1 MTDLYES
8 QRAMRAMRRAA
19 IQRGV
24 IAILDVGT
32 SKIACLILRF
42 DGRDR
47 MPEGEGIG
55 NMAGQSQF
63 RVIGAATT
71 RSRGVALGESCAMQ
85 ETERAVRT
93 AVQAAQKMANVRVD
107 HVIACLSG
115 GQPRS
120 YGLAGQVLVEGDTVR
135 EADVAR
141 VLAAC
146 DIPDYGAERE
156 VLHAQPVN
164 FALDHR
170 SGLIDPREQIGQR
183 LACDMHMLTVD
194 TAVVQNLIYCLKRCD
209 LELAGLASS
218 AYVSGI
224 AALVEDEQELGAA
237 CIDMGGG
244 TTGLSIF
251 MKKHMIYADTVRL
264 GGEHITSDISKGL
277 QVSMAVAERIKTFH
291 GGVVATGMD
300 DREMI
305 EIGGETEESGEANA
319 SIAAELPT
327 AAMLI
332 LLLLVG
338 QFNSLRRPAIIL
350 STIPL
355 GLVGVTFGLLI
366 ANSSFGFFTLLGLIS
381 LSGIII
387 NNAIVLLD
395 RIAIELREFGRS
407 QQEAILHAAQQ
418 RFRPILLTTA
428 TTVLGMTPLLWGGTA
443 MFKPMAITIIFGLA
457 FATALTL
464 LVVPVLYSILFRVSF
479 RN

>member
-32 SKIACLILRF
+32 SKIACLILKF
-42 DGRDR
+42 DGPER

-71 RSRGVALGESCAMQ
+71 RSRGVELGESCAMQ
-85 ETERAVRT
+85 ETERAIRT

-120 YGLAGQVLVEGDTVR
+120 YGLAGMVLVEGDMVR
-135 EADVAR
+135 EPDIAR
-141 VLAAC
+141 VLASC
-146 DIPDYGAERE
+146 DVPDYGAERE

-170 SGLIDPREQIGQR
+170 SGLIDPRGQIGQR

-194 TAVVQNLIYCLKRCD
+194 TAVIQNLIYCLKRCD

-251 MKKHMIYADTVRL
+251 MKKHMIYADAVRL
-264 GGEHITSDISKGL
+264 GGEHVTSDISKGL
-277 QVSMAVAERIKTFH
+277 QVSLAVAERIKTFH

-305 EIGGETEESGEANA
+305 EIGGETGDWEHDRRTVSRSELIGIMRPRVEEILEEVRARLD
-319 SIAAELPT
+319 AAGFEHLPT
-327 AAMLI
+327 
-332 LLLLVG
+332 
-338 QFNSLRRPAIIL
+338 QQ
-350 STIPL
+350 
-355 GLVGVTFGLLI
+355 
-366 ANSSFGFFTLLGLIS
+366 
-381 LSGIII
+381 
-387 NNAIVLLD
+387 IVLTGGASQIPGLD
-395 RIAIELREFGRS
+395 TMAPKILGQQVRIGRPLRVYGLP
-407 QQEAILHAAQQ
+407 QAA
-418 RFRPILLTTA
+418 T
-428 TTVLGMTPLLWGGTA
+428 GS
-443 MFKPMAITIIFGLA
+443 A
-457 FATALTL
+457 FASAVGL
-464 LVVPVLYSILFRVSF
+464 SLFAAHPQDEWWDFEMPSDRGTPRSLKRAVKWF
-479 RN
+479 KENW